1 MLENGFLYP
10 LFILKENMNDIIK
23 VMKSL
28 DLSGV
33 LSY

>member
-10 LFILKENMNDIIK
+10 LFILNENMNDIIK